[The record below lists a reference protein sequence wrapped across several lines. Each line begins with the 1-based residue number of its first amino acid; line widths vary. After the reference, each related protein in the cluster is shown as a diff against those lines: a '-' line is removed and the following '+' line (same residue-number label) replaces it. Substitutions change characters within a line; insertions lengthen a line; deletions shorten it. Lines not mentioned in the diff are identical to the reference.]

1 VHTGA
6 QPQIFRAHFKAS
18 FLPAPPPPA
27 PSLPP
32 RHQSPSFPVWREK
45 SVWKV
50 MNKVFFESSSI
61 MNYFLP
67 LSIDRYVDKPD
78 LLPLKVVVEFLE
90 ERAENLGV

>member
-1 VHTGA
+1 
-6 QPQIFRAHFKAS
+6 
-18 FLPAPPPPA
+18 
-27 PSLPP
+27 
-32 RHQSPSFPVWREK
+32 
-45 SVWKV
+45 